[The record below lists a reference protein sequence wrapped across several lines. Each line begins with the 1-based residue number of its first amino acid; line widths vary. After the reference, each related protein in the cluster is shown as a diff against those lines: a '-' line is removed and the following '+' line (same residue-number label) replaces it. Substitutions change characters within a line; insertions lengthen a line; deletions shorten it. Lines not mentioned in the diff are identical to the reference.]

1 MSWTIDS
8 ASLEAQARLFT
19 RGAYAG
25 SEIRPNLAGLEENSH
40 PRAVLRLLEQAN
52 LSSPEARAAA
62 WLLPA
67 VERTATM
74 IEDIREVFGSE
85 VADLVRAA
93 VPEKE
98 PSEATTVEEM
108 LAQERAIVAGSSSL
122 AQTLAVCSIIA
133 DIETDADGAVDMLDH
148 YAAWL
153 EGATQAQPFLRR
165 RAQRSIEAG
174 LATIEE

>member
-1 MSWTIDS
+1 M
-8 ASLEAQARLFT
+8 
-19 RGAYAG
+19 
-25 SEIRPNLAGLEENSH
+25 
-40 PRAVLRLLEQAN
+40 LRLLEQAN
-52 LSSPEARAAA
+52 LSSPETRAAA

-174 LATIEE
+174 LATAEE

>member
-1 MSWTIDS
+1 MKWTVDE

-25 SEIRPNLAGLEENSH
+25 SEIRPDVDGLMENSH
-40 PRAVLRLLEQAN
+40 PMAVLQLLEQAN
-52 LSSPEARAAA
+52 LSSPETRAAA

-67 VERTATM
+67 VERTATT
-74 IEDIREVFGSE
+74 IEDIREIFGNTIAE
-85 VADLVRAA
+85 LVRAA

-98 PSEATTVEEM
+98 PNDASTVEEM
-108 LAQERAIVAGSSSL
+108 LTQEKAVIAGSSSL

-133 DIETDADGAVDMLDH
+133 DIETDKNAAEDMLDH
-148 YAAWL
+148 YAAWV

-165 RAQRSIEAG
+165 RALRSIQKG
-174 LATIEE
+174 LEEEDA